1 MEKKSGLLS
10 GAHWR
15 PLGVTPDSGGLLQRE
30 ETARSESHVSGTT
43 VLLKITSRAQ
53 ICGRRIDFSIN
64 AALTRKEE
72 LRTNWCS
79 CSRGGSIN
87 ALS

>member
-30 ETARSESHVSGTT
+30 ETARSESHVSGMT
-43 VLLKITSRAQ
+43 VLLKK
-53 ICGRRIDFSIN
+53 IN
-64 AALTRKEE
+64 KKSHPEHRFVDDGLI
-72 LRTNWCS
+72 LVS
-79 CSRGGSIN
+79 MQ
-87 ALS
+87 L